1 MQYSSL
7 FFSEIEQTLEGSFS
21 SVSKP
26 IFATKASFFS
36 IFRDLQDLQS
46 FAPLESK
53 WKKPWKNHPVD
64 TIEKA
69 ENAESSEKITNK
81 RYENYITPNN
91 RLTRFVQQRAANTRL
106 YKKLR
111 LVQRRQ
117 SEQHRFANFTL
128 FKKNWRKS
136 AQNVQGVPRT
146 DEIRRQRLKAKE
158 VPEMS

>member
-1 MQYSSL
+1 V
-7 FFSEIEQTLEGSFS
+7 EKTLE
-21 SVSKP
+21 KP
-26 IFATKASFFS
+26 
-36 IFRDLQDLQS
+36 

-91 RLTRFVQQRAANTRL
+91 RLTRFVQQRAANIRR

-111 LVQRRQ
+111 LLQRRQ
-117 SEQHRFANFTL
+117 SEQQRFANFTL
-128 FKKNWRKS
+128 CK
-136 AQNVQGVPRT
+136 
-146 DEIRRQRLKAKE
+146 
-158 VPEMS
+158 